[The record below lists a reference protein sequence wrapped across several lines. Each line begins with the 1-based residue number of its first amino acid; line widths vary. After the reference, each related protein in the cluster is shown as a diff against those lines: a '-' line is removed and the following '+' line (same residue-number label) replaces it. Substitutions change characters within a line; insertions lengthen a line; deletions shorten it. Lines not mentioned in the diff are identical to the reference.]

1 MGLAEIFR
9 SKGLSMANCGF
20 LKLNA
25 IFPVMLG
32 LAHATVAFWCKS
44 DVSASVVAAMPGD
57 EAKVPLFVAAFMP
70 LWSIILSIVALQALA
85 AVAPNGYES
94 QRGRAQKA
102 PGEIER
108 AGNPGWIER
117 VQSAQYNNWEST
129 IGMICSFYVAT
140 ELKLSAPLFA
150 KLATLFFWCRIVY
163 PIPYALDVDM
173 MRTQIWLTGLYATAM
188 VAFAALFPD
197 TIIPLLT

>member
-1 MGLAEIFR
+1 MTVYSPRNSPGGWERGDGGAAER
-9 SKGLSMANCGF
+9 ARAQCGF

-117 VQSAQYNNWEST
+117 VQSAQDNNWESAREPAPKNRPRGGSRRRRGRRVDT
-129 IGMICSFYVAT
+129 PRRRRRGSDVGRGRRIPRRP
-140 ELKLSAPLFA
+140 SA
-150 KLATLFFWCRIVY
+150 
-163 PIPYALDVDM
+163 
-173 MRTQIWLTGLYATAM
+173 
-188 VAFAALFPD
+188 
-197 TIIPLLT
+197 